1 MYKGNGGKVLIN
13 MNAFRDE
20 VYDLKI
26 ILSQGSQNIDSGM
39 IQRFSKVLDLFE
51 KILKKYKRIKLE
63 NSQLTTEIE
72 KFKFELK
79 NKMNKKKA

>member
-1 MYKGNGGKVLIN
+1 